1 MSDNYYENLLNNIK
15 TAMTAGKYQDANK
28 LIEDEMSMP
37 YVPLDVLRQLEELHK
52 ETQSQLIREKPL
64 TVMTSEELKKALCSD
79 SEGAFGALK
88 SLHNSNIRNYLDI
101 VEECLKDQKIHHLIK
116 AMLLEL
122 LIEQNVQ
129 TTVRFVDERQDLTI
143 NTADLPSALKQ
154 KSLMMILDKLNE
166 LVSKNPS
173 FLQQCQ
179 MVAINAAYD
188 RYPQLINEDECD
200 KYTFSIIRYVYRS
213 YGDERGW
220 IQFANW
226 QQIDEKELLEFSF

>member
-1 MSDNYYENLLNNIK
+1 MNDNYYENLLNDINKAI
-15 TAMTAGKYQDANK
+15 AAGKYQDANK
-28 LIEDEMSMP
+28 LIEDEMAMP
-37 YVPLDVLRQLEELHK
+37 YVPLEVLKQLENLHK
-52 ETQSQLIREKPL
+52 ETQSQLIREKPQ
-64 TVMTSEELKKALCSD
+64 TVMNSEELKKALCSD
-79 SEGAFGALK
+79 SESAYGALK
-88 SLHNSNIRNYLDI
+88 SLHNSNIRNYMDVI
-101 VEECLKDQKIHHLIK
+101 EECLSDKSIHHLIK

-122 LIEQNVQ
+122 LIEQKVDKK
-129 TTVRFVDERQDLTI
+129 VRFVDERQDIVI

-154 KSLMMILDKLNE
+154 NSLMLILEKLNE

-188 RYPQLINEDECD
+188 RYPQLISDDECD